1 MLRIAKHE
9 NFSCLFE
16 PPTAAWGILMERL
29 TESIRQEKEYKEL
42 LREAIAQSR
51 SKKPYPMMLTG
62 LSEGARCVFCA
73 AVSEDWK
80 QKRGGKTLLI
90 VPDESSAFLASKIFA
105 ELGKQAAVFPYR
117 EFGYGKINASH
128 AYEHERLSVL
138 DRAISGGA
146 DVFITTPD
154 AALQYTVPR
163 ERLERLSIKIRT
175 GQEMALDI
183 LTEKLEMLGYCRADM
198 VEGEGQYS
206 VRGGICDIFPPK
218 YESPVR
224 IEFFGDE
231 IDRIAEFDIITQRTS
246 DMIDALSLT
255 PGREVVLSPEDR
267 KTLLGVIDTEI
278 ERAGNDKA
286 KEELKQER
294 TAIENGTD
302 TSFIDKYISVVYSQ
316 RECLLDYFD
325 GDTLVL
331 IKEINAVR
339 ERLKGYRFQQKETAE
354 TLLREGMILGA
365 YAEFGKWQEQF
376 DDFCGQRAT
385 VYCNTFTSEA
395 ETLSGL
401 YNIKSKQ
408 GVAYRENLEL
418 MREDIEQY
426 VSSGYRIDILTENE
440 VAAKNLSGILLDAN
454 LASTINSE
462 PQQGIPNIISGI
474 NLPPFE
480 LTNSKYVCISTFSS
494 VYTAGK
500 TAGTVRG
507 RRRSKKSARERIT
520 SYAELEVGDY
530 VVHENHGIGRYL
542 GLSTETVGGI
552 TSDYIKLEYGGDGF
566 LYLPCTQL
574 DMLSKYIGAGAES
587 GTVKLSKIGGAEWGK
602 AKLKAKTAAKEMA
615 KELIALYAERMRRV
629 GIAFDEDDAMQQ
641 EFEGAFEFEETDGQ
655 LEAAREI
662 KDDMERAVPMER
674 LLCGDVG
681 YGKTEVALRAAF
693 KAVRS
698 GYQVAIL
705 VPTTILALQHYQ
717 TVLARM
723 RGFPV
728 TVDMVSRFRKPA
740 EIRESAKKLKR
751 GETDIIIGT
760 HRLLSKDIEFKRLGL
775 VIIDE
780 EQRFGVAQKE
790 KLKQLVKDV
799 DVLTLSATPIPRTLN
814 MAMSGIRD
822 MSVLE
827 EPPVDRIP
835 VQTYVLEYDEA
846 IIAEAVRKELRRGG
860 QVFYLH
866 NRIDT
871 LQDIATHIALY
882 APEASVAVAHG
893 QMDKEEL
900 SDIWKQM
907 LDGEV
912 NVLVCTTLIEAGVDI
927 PNANTLIIDDA
938 ERYGLAQLHQIRGR
952 VGRSGRRAYAY
963 LTYRRGT
970 VLSEIAEKR
979 LMAIRDFTEFG
990 SGFRVAMRDM
1000 EIRGAGDLLG
1010 SQQHGQIE
1018 SVGYDLYM
1026 KLLSEAVL
1034 EEKGEQPRQKHECT
1048 VSMGMD
1054 AYIPE
1059 KYVRSTSQRI
1069 DVYKKVAS
1077 VESEEDMRDV
1087 YDELSDRY
1095 GTLPRQAEVLLS
1107 ISLLRAMGGQ
1117 AGFDKIEYSNGAVL
1131 FYIGQFSFE
1140 RWQKLLSEYKG
1151 RLALSAGSPPYARL
1165 KVDAKSDRIDDALA
1179 LLKKYIQL
1187 EEQKTVDIR

>member
-1 MLRIAKHE
+1 M
-9 NFSCLFE
+9 
-16 PPTAAWGILMERL
+16 PTGVAEILMEKL
-29 TESIRQEKEYKEL
+29 IEPIKQEKEYKEL
-42 LREAIAQSR
+42 LREAVAQSKSR
-51 SKKPYPMMLTG
+51 KPSPMMITG
-62 LSEGARCVFCA
+62 LSEGARCTFYA
-73 AVSEDWK
+73 AISEDWM

-90 VPDESSAFLASKIFA
+90 VPDESSAFIASKIFG
-105 ELGKQAAVFPYR
+105 ELGKRAEVFPYR
-117 EFGYGKINASH
+117 EFGYGRISASH

-138 DRAISGGA
+138 DKILNDSAE
-146 DVFITTPD
+146 VFVTTPD

-163 ERLERLSIKIRT
+163 ARLKGFFLNIKT
-175 GQEMALDI
+175 GQELSLGLLA
-183 LTEKLEMLGYCRADM
+183 EKLEAFGYSRADM

-218 YESPVR
+218 SENPVR

-231 IDRIAEFDIITQRTS
+231 VDRIAEFDVITQRTS
-246 DMIDALSLT
+246 DMLDGLSLT
-255 PGREVVLSPEDR
+255 PGREIVIGKRER
-267 KTLLGVIDTEI
+267 EALLGVIETEI
-278 ERAGNDKA
+278 DRAGNDKIKA
-286 KEELKQER
+286 ELKEEYE
-294 TAIENGTD
+294 AVSSGTD
-302 TSFIDKYISVVYSQ
+302 TSFIDKYINVIYEE
-316 RECLLDYFD
+316 RECLLDYF
-325 GDTLVL
+325 GQDTLVL
-331 IKEINAVR
+331 VKETNAVR
-339 ERLKGYRFQQKETAE
+339 ERLKGYRFQQMETAE
-354 TLLREGMILGA
+354 TLVRDGLILGA
-365 YAEFGKWQEQF
+365 YAEYGKWPEQY
-376 DDFCGQRAT
+376 DEFCGQRAT

-395 ETLSGL
+395 EKLSGL

-408 GVAYRENLEL
+408 GVAYRDNLEL
-418 MREDIEQY
+418 MLEDIEQY
-426 VSSGYRIDILTENE
+426 ISSGYRIDILAENDT
-440 VAAKNLSGILLDAN
+440 AAKNLSGMLLDAGI
-454 LASTINSE
+454 ASTLNSR
-462 PQQGIPNIISGI
+462 PQPGIPNVVSGI
-474 NLPPFE
+474 NLPPYE
-480 LTNSKYVCISTFSS
+480 LTGSKYVCISMFSS

-500 TAGTVRG
+500 SAGTVRG
-507 RRRSKKSARERIT
+507 RRKSKKSARERIT
-520 SYAELEVGDY
+520 SYTELEVGDY

-542 GLSTETVGGI
+542 GLSTETVGGV
-552 TSDYIKLEYGGDGF
+552 TSDYIKLEYDGDGF

-574 DMLSKYIGAGAES
+574 DMLSKYVGAGAES
-587 GTVKLSKIGGAEWGK
+587 GTVKLSRIGGAEWGK
-602 AKLKAKTAAKEMA
+602 AKLKAKAAAKEMA
-615 KELIALYAERMRRV
+615 KDLIALYAERMRRV

-655 LEAAREI
+655 LEASREI

-728 TVDMVSRFRKPA
+728 TVDMVSRFRRPA
-740 EIRESAKKLKR
+740 EIRESSKRLKR

-775 VIIDE
+775 VVIDE

-846 IIAEAVRKELRRGG
+846 VIAEAIRKELRRGG

-871 LQDIATHIALY
+871 LQDIAARVAMY
-882 APEASVAVAHG
+882 APEAMVAVAHG

-963 LTYRRGT
+963 LTYKRGT
-970 VLSEIAEKR
+970 VLSEVAEKR

-1000 EIRGAGDLLG
+1000 EIRGAGNLLG

-1034 EEKGEQPRQKHECT
+1034 EEKGEQPKPKRECT

-1059 KYVRSTSQRI
+1059 KYVRSASQRI
-1069 DVYKKVAS
+1069 DVYKKIAS
-1077 VESEEDMRDV
+1077 VETEEDMRDV
-1087 YDELSDRY
+1087 YDELTDRY
-1095 GTLPRQAEVLLS
+1095 GALPRQAETLLR
-1107 ISLLRAMGGQ
+1107 ISLVRAMGGQ
-1117 AGFDKIEYSNGAVL
+1117 AGFDKIEFVNGGLL

-1140 RWQKLLSEYKG
+1140 KWQRILSEYKG
-1151 RLALSAGSPPYARL
+1151 KLVLSAGSPPYARL
-1165 KVDAKSDRIDDALA
+1165 KTDSKSDRIADAAA

-1187 EEQKTVDIR
+1187 DGEKTVDIS